1 MLKRQSQPPIPPLF
15 LTACARL
22 SVCARV
28 ARLQPRWFCQKKKR
42 LLTDWHEMRGVGV
55 IRSLEK
61 KGEGRE
67 AFREGQCD

>member
-1 MLKRQSQPPIPPLF
+1 MRAWHVFSQDGF
-15 LTACARL
+15 
-22 SVCARV
+22 VK
-28 ARLQPRWFCQKKKR
+28 KKKR